1 MTEGELGEVHYSVPG
16 ALRFILKYCSLLAV
30 RAIRNKG
37 YDWPFFAVKIFSY
50 TPGKQ
55 CLCL

>member
-1 MTEGELGEVHYSVPG
+1 MEDKLGEVHHAMPG
-16 ALRFILKYCSLLAV
+16 ALRFFRKYCSLLAV

-37 YDWPFFAVKIFSY
+37 YDWPFFTVKIFSY
-50 TPGKQ
+50 TPGKH